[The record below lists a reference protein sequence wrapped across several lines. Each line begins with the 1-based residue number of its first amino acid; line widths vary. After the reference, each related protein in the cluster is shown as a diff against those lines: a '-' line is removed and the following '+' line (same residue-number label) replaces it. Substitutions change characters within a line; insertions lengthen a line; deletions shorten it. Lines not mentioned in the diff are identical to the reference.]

1 MTLPTYFFRSILFAM
16 VLLVWGCDPK
26 TAKRGNMPLESQMA
40 QVKLGES
47 SKNDIARLFGSP
59 STMGTFDDNVWYYMS
74 RHTEQYAFLDPKV
87 VKHQVLVL
95 TFDENAVLTTMKAYD
110 ENSLTRIRM
119 EADKTPTAGNK
130 LGVLEQILGNLGRFK

>member
-1 MTLPTYFFRSILFAM
+1 M

-26 TAKRGNMPLESQMA
+26 TAKRGNMPLKA
-40 QVKLGES
+40 KWRKLNLAII
-47 SKNDIARLFGSP
+47 KKRYCALVWFP

-119 EADKTPTAGNK
+119 EADETPTAGNK
-130 LGVLEQILGNLGRFK
+130 LGILEQILGNLGRFK